1 LFGEAVSDILRDAL
15 SESAVEAV
23 WELVITHRGRSVSS
37 LIFQMIAKRGP
48 IVAKQFCQSI
58 LN

>member
-1 LFGEAVSDILRDAL
+1 VSDILRDAL

-37 LIFQMIAKRGP
+37 LIFQMIAKREP